1 MLISSFSKVWTM
13 KLGDSPA
20 VLRMHVGPQ
29 AARDASSADQSRL
42 FAAFDR
48 LVSLAVKEVLLRHS
62 NLLIERVRAGGA
74 YPEGVP
80 TKDSCAV
87 GGEGSR

>member
-1 MLISSFSKVWTM
+1 MVISSFSKAWTM
-13 KLGDSPA
+13 KSGGCPSRPADVCWAAGGSRRFVGRPIPA
-20 VLRMHVGPQ
+20 VRRV
-29 AARDASSADQSRL
+29 RS
-42 FAAFDR
+42 
-48 LVSLAVKEVLLRHS
+48 LVSFAVKEVRLRRS
-62 NLLIERVRAGGA
+62 NLIIERARAGGV

>member
-1 MLISSFSKVWTM
+1 MY
-13 KLGDSPA
+13 
-20 VLRMHVGPQ
+20 VGPQ
-29 AARDASSADQSRL
+29 AVRDALSADQSRL

-48 LVSLAVKEVLLRHS
+48 LVSFAVKEVRLRRS
-62 NLLIERVRAGGA
+62 NLIIERARAGGV

>member
-1 MLISSFSKVWTM
+1 MY
-13 KLGDSPA
+13 
-20 VLRMHVGPQ
+20 VGPQ
-29 AARDASSADQSRL
+29 AVRDALSADQSRL

-48 LVSLAVKEVLLRHS
+48 LVSVAVKEVRLRRS
-62 NLLIERVRAGGA
+62 NLIIERARAGGV